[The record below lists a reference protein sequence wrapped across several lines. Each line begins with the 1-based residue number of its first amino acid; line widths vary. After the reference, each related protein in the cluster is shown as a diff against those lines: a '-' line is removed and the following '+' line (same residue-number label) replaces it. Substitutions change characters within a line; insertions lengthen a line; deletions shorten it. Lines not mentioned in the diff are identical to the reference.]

1 MQTVSPRIVH
11 VVIMIMLVSF
21 FSSFS
26 ATAAVKSKKGVAAK
40 DQPVK
45 EQTVKELTVKEMR
58 QQTYMKFLEA
68 GGYRP
73 ELDKDGDVAFK
84 HEGGNY
90 IIQVDEND
98 NVYFR
103 LIYPNFWEI
112 ESEEER
118 QDVLIA
124 GNFTNSDIKCAK
136 VFMLRDNVW
145 AVVEI
150 FLAKPEDYEKLLS
163 RSISSIQSVVG
174 TFRSKM
180 QELKSERTKGGKS

>member
-1 MQTVSPRIVH
+1 MHNVTLRFVKAAVL
-11 VVIMIMLVSF
+11 IMLVGSF
-21 FSSFS
+21 GFLP
-26 ATAAVKSKKGVAAK
+26 AVAAEKAKKEAVKKEPAKKVLTE
-40 DQPVK
+40 K
-45 EQTVKELTVKEMR
+45 EIR
-58 QQTYMKFLEA
+58 QQTYMKFLESN
-68 GGYRP
+68 GYRP

-118 QDVLIA
+118 QDVLLA
-124 GNFTNSDIKCAK
+124 GNFANSDIKCAK

-150 FLAKPEDYEKLLS
+150 FLSKPEDYEKILS

-174 TFRSKM
+174 SFRSKM
-180 QELKSERTKGGKS
+180 QELKNDRMKSGKS

>member
-1 MQTVSPRIVH
+1 MQTMTLRIVH
-11 VVIMIMLVSF
+11 AVIMIMLVS
-21 FSSFS
+21 SFGS
-26 ATAAVKSKKGVAAK
+26 LTATAAVKAKKEPAAK
-40 DQPVK
+40 EQKTKEQPKK
-45 EQTVKELTVKEMR
+45 EQTTKEIS
-58 QQTYMKFLEA
+58 QQAYMKFLEA
-68 GGYRP
+68 NGYHP
-73 ELDKDGDVAFK
+73 ELDKDGDVTFK

-118 QDVLIA
+118 QEVLIA
-124 GNFTNSDIKCAK
+124 ANVANSDIKCAK

-150 FLAKPEDYEKLLS
+150 YLTKPDDYEKLLS

-174 TFRSKM
+174 SFRSKM
-180 QELKSERTKGGKS
+180 QELKSSRIKPAKS